1 MRSNFAHVLPLL
13 FEDEGGYCN
22 DAGDPGGPTKWGI
35 IYDDLIQWRGLPRT
49 ASKASRIAAVQAVTK
64 DEAAAIYKAKYW
76 DALRCDDLP
85 AGVDYAVFDY
95 GVNSGIRRAA
105 RVLQRIVGAKADG
118 VVGGMTLA
126 AVGRMAPE
134 KIIDGLSDERLGFLQ
149 RLRTWRIFG
158 RGWKRRV
165 VHVHADALLMAREA
179 SKADFVPGAVPNAGN
194 TERAAQGNVTTVLL
208 ANPMPGV
215 ATTGPFPPPATEPVT
230 ISTALKGEA

>member
-64 DEAAAIYKAKYW
+64 DEAAAIYRAKYW
-76 DALRCDDLP
+76 DALRCDDMP

-126 AVGRMAPE
+126 AVARTEPE
-134 KIIDGLSDERLGFLQ
+134 TIIDELSEERLGFLQ

-158 RGWKRRV
+158 KGWKRRV
-165 VHVHADALLMAREA
+165 VHVHADALLMARQTRASPILTPEA
-179 SKADFVPGAVPNAGN
+179 LREAAAVRDAFLNPGPFVPA
-194 TERAAQGNVTTVLL
+194 
-208 ANPMPGV
+208 
-215 ATTGPFPPPATEPVT
+215 PPEPLT